1 MTTLHRP
8 ASRRIVPMSGRFRLP
23 VLLLL
28 AVFLLYGGFLES
40 SLVFDD
46 IYFFLSGNPE
56 KYFARGFQFTP
67 RWWAYYSFALT
78 FVSVGPEM
86 IWLRLGNL
94 VLHALAGIALYTLV
108 YRLLVDLA
116 SHLRGGLKPEWAAFL
131 AALLFLLHP
140 VAVYAAGYL
149 IQRTILMA
157 TLFSLLTW
165 LAFWL
170 GLRGYRRWLW
180 ASALC
185 YFLAVFSKEH
195 AVMAPAVCAGLWIL
209 FRRSLPDV
217 PVRVA
222 ETSAVLL
229 LQAGI
234 ALLVTY
240 LAIGGATEILAPEMM
255 RDMAERGFEVPK
267 GLAHP
272 LSVLTQSGLFF
283 KYLGF
288 WGFPDVTAMSVDMRE
303 PFLLS
308 ATLPRWLMLGAFCLY
323 PLIAAGLLWR
333 GRTVGLAGF
342 ALLTPWL
349 LFATEL
355 VSVRLQEI
363 FVLYRSYLWA
373 PTLFLLPALGLARL
387 SGRLALSIGAL
398 IAVFLFALSFDRLTS
413 FSHPFLLWDEAA
425 RVAEKNAGKQGV
437 AGMARI
443 YHNRGLA
450 LYREGMVDLAIRS
463 YDQALAEKP
472 DYSFAYND
480 RGAARLDL
488 KDYVGALKDF
498 DAAIRLKP
506 DYLRPYAGR
515 AMALKGLGRLNEAK
529 GAFARACALGWRG
542 ACSGMAGG
550 E

>member
-1 MTTLHRP
+1 MITPRKL
-8 ASRRIVPMSGRFRLP
+8 VVG
-23 VLLLL
+23 LL
-28 AVFLLYGGFLES
+28 ASLGVLLYGIFLS
-40 SLVFDD
+40 NPLVFDD
-46 IYFFLSGNPE
+46 IYFFLTGHPE
-56 KYFARGFQFTP
+56 KHFAEGLQFHPRAWVYFSHAM
-67 RWWAYYSFALT
+67 T
-78 FVSVGPEM
+78 FVYLGPE
-86 IWLRLGNL
+86 IFWQRLGNL
-94 VLHALAGIALYTLV
+94 VAHVSTGLALYVLIR
-108 YRLLVDLA
+108 RLLLDLDRNQA
-116 SHLRGGLKPEWAAFL
+116 RHSRIEWVAFL

-140 VAVYAAGYL
+140 VAVYATGYL

-170 GLRGYRRWLW
+170 GLRGSRRWLW
-180 ASALC
+180 ASVLF

-209 FRRSLPDV
+209 HRRSLPDV
-217 PVRVA
+217 PVRVV

-229 LQAGI
+229 IQAGI

-240 LAIGGATEILAPEMM
+240 LAVGGAHEILAPEMM
-255 RDMAERGFEVPK
+255 RDMAERGFEVPE
-267 GLAHP
+267 GLAYP
-272 LSVLTQSGLFF
+272 LSVLTQAGLFF
-283 KYLGF
+283 KYLGL
-288 WGFPDVTAMSVDMRE
+288 WAFPNVTAMAVDMRE
-303 PFLLS
+303 PFVLS
-308 ATLPRWLMLGAFCLY
+308 ATLPRWLILGAFCLY

-333 GRTVGLAGF
+333 GRTLGLAGF

-373 PTLFLLPALGLARL
+373 PALFILLALGLARL
-387 SGRLALSIGAL
+387 STRMAVGVGMV

-425 RVAEKNAGKQGV
+425 RVAEKNAGKPGV

-472 DYSFAYND
+472 DYSYVYND

-488 KDYVGALKDF
+488 KNYVGALGDF
-498 DAAIRLKP
+498 DTAIRLKP

-515 AMALKGLGRLNEAK
+515 AMALKGLGRTNEAEA
-529 GAFARACALGWRG
+529 AFARACALGWQS
-542 ACSGMAGG
+542 ACSGTAGVSK
-550 E
+550 